1 VDNTEEKRTL
11 TEKQELF
18 CQRYLID
25 FNATK
30 AAKEAGYSED
40 TASAIGWE
48 NLRKPDIQARISE
61 LRAQMG
67 NQFNVTRERI
77 AQELALIA
85 FGDTKILFDEHGNL
99 KSPDDWNEE
108 GRVIASYEESVTEF
122 GDENTGGTKTTK
134 KVKQWD
140 KIKAIEAL
148 NRLMGYNAPEKFDHT
163 TLGKEIQGFN
173 YLPPQPYQPGYEQK

>member
-1 VDNTEEKRTL
+1 MEAEKPTL
-11 TEKQELF
+11 TDKQELF

-40 TASAIGWE
+40 TAYAIGWE
-48 NLRKPDIQARISE
+48 NLRKPEIQQRIAEIRIETGRS
-61 LRAQMG
+61 
-67 NQFNVTRERI
+67 FNISRERI

-85 FGDTKILFDEHGNL
+85 FGDTKVIFDENGSL
-99 KSPDDWNEE
+99 KSPEEWSDE
-108 GRVIASYEESVTEF
+108 GRIISSYEESVTEF
-122 GDENTGGTKTTK
+122 GDEKTGGTKTSK

-148 NRLMGYNAPEKFDHT
+148 NRLMGYNAPDKTEHSGAVAIHQIT
-163 TLGKEIQGFN
+163 GMTVT
-173 YLPPQPYQPGYEQK
+173 